1 MKGYRNNISYFYI
14 YISVHYLTTT
24 LLPSIPSLTPPS
36 PTAPHQGRFLVGG
49 VDADVLPKV
58 HLHSS
63 TARHLVVYHAINSTL
78 CLLLPSPPPA
88 EFYSQFSDHM
98 GPLLSNLSAD
108 LTHLL
113 VTTSTLVSSS
123 TDVKFLYHNGANS
136 AVKSTVE
143 PGHETVVTL
152 AAELASD
159 LISQAGQAGAEL
171 TGKLSNDEWLV
182 VRVAGVRTILIILT
196 MKNLNLLEVSEEVAK
211 LDKTSFSKICLL

>member
-1 MKGYRNNISYFYI
+1 M
-14 YISVHYLTTT
+14 
-24 LLPSIPSLTPPS
+24 
-36 PTAPHQGRFLVGG
+36 
-49 VDADVLPKV
+49 
-58 HLHSS
+58 
-63 TARHLVVYHAINSTL
+63 
-78 CLLLPSPPPA
+78 
-88 EFYSQFSDHM
+88 
-98 GPLLSNLSAD
+98 
-108 LTHLL
+108 
-113 VTTSTLVSSS
+113 
-123 TDVKFLYHNGANS
+123 
-136 AVKSTVE
+136 KSTVE